1 MVNCSAVCPVLV
13 PLVSLG
19 ACGCDWRR
27 PVGQLCHS
35 SGRSGRR
42 RAEAAAMCLT
52 EDLFAAAAMRTVA
65 KDLIVMKVAEL
76 KEELQA
82 RDEGKSDNKTWLQR
96 RLHAAIVR

>member
-27 PVGQLCHS
+27 PVRQLCHS

-42 RAEAAAMCLT
+42 RAE
-52 EDLFAAAAMRTVA
+52 AAAMRTVA